1 MIGAAITGHG
11 GVDQIQ
17 VLSLPEPVPGPSDV
31 VVEVA
36 YAALNRAD
44 LLIRQGLTGP
54 GVRRPRQL
62 PHVLGV
68 DGAGTVVATGA
79 QVGDAVR
86 VGDRVAVF
94 PASSCEACQY
104 CRRGL
109 TSSCAQYTLIGE
121 EEPGLQQQLFAV
133 PARSVVRLPDSLS
146 LLDAAAVPA
155 AYTTAW
161 TVVVTTGAVR
171 PGERVLV
178 VGGGGGVAI
187 AAMQLAAHSGAQV
200 WTTTRSEEKAARLR
214 ELPFVDRVFSPAA
227 PGWSAAVLDATDG
240 EGVDVVVDS
249 VGAPTWRDSIRVLAP
264 GGRLVVCGATGGDV
278 PDISIRELY
287 QGNRRVLGAPFGGWN
302 DFRDAFAFL
311 GRSEV
316 RPVIDRVLP
325 LERVRDAHRAL
336 EAQEQV
342 GKIVLDLGTGSGPGH
357 TAS

>member
-11 GVDQIQ
+11 GVDQIH
-17 VLSLPEPVPGPSDV
+17 VVSLPDPVPGPEDV
-31 VVEVA
+31 VVQVA
-36 YAALNRAD
+36 HAAVNRAD

-54 GVRRPRQL
+54 GVRRPRVL

-79 QVGDAVR
+79 QVGGTVR

-94 PASSCEACQY
+94 PARSCEVCSS

-109 TSSCAQYTLIGE
+109 TSRCADYTLIGE

-133 PARSVVRLPDSLS
+133 PARSVVRLPDSLD
-146 LLDAAAVPA
+146 LLAAAAVPA

-178 VGGGGGVAI
+178 VGGGGGVAV
-187 AAMQLAAHSGAQV
+187 ATMQLAAHSGAQV
-200 WTTTRSEEKAARLR
+200 WATTRSEAKAARLR
-214 ELPFVDRVFSPAA
+214 ELPFVDRVFCTAG
-227 PGWSAAVLDATDG
+227 PGWSGELLDASDG

-249 VGAPTWRDSIRVLAP
+249 VGAPSWRDSIRVLAP
-264 GGRLVVCGATGGDV
+264 GGRMVVCGATGGDT

-287 QGNRRVLGAPFGGWN
+287 QGNRRILGAPFGGWN
-302 DFRDAFAFL
+302 DFRDVFALL
-311 GRSEV
+311 GRSGI

-325 LERVRDAHRAL
+325 LDQVREAHRAL
-336 EAQEQV
+336 EAQEQI
-342 GKIVLDLGTGSGPGH
+342 GKIVLDLGTGSEAVR
-357 TAS
+357 TAP

>member
-11 GVDQIQ
+11 GIDQIH
-17 VLSLPEPVPGPSDV
+17 VVSLPEPEPGPADV
-31 VVEVA
+31 VVQIA
-36 YAALNRAD
+36 YAAVNRAD

-54 GVRRPRQL
+54 GVRRPKQL

-79 QVGDAVR
+79 QVGDSVR

-94 PASSCEACQY
+94 PAMSCEVCSY

-109 TSSCAQYTLIGE
+109 TSRCAEYTLIGE
-121 EEPGLQQQLFAV
+121 EEPGLQQELFAV
-133 PARSVVRLPDSLS
+133 PARSVVRLPDSLE

-161 TVVVTTGAVR
+161 TVVVTTAAVR

-178 VGGGGGVAI
+178 VGGGGGVAA

-200 WTTTRSEEKAARLR
+200 WTTTRSESKAARLR
-214 ELPFVDRVFSPAA
+214 ELPYVDRVFCTAG
-227 PGWSAAVLDATDG
+227 PGWSAEVLDAADG
-240 EGVDVVVDS
+240 QGVDVVVDS
-249 VGAPTWRDSIRVLAP
+249 VGAPSWRDSIRALAA
-264 GGRLVVCGATGGDV
+264 GGRMVVCGATGGDT

-287 QGNRRVLGAPFGGWN
+287 QGNRSVLGAPFGGWN
-302 DFRDAFAFL
+302 DFQDVVALL
-311 GRSEV
+311 GRSGI

-325 LERVRDAHRAL
+325 LADVREAHRAL
-336 EAQEQV
+336 EAQEQI
-342 GKIVLDLGTGSGPGH
+342 GKIVLDLGAGDAGSRPG
-357 TAS
+357 T